1 MALQVGYHGSES
13 AMTRKRD
20 RDPSVPRL
28 SPTHTVAHLTDEFI
42 DEMNIPELP
51 ESIPSRLEE
60 AVRRRVQAL
69 LYCLQEAKRQRYV
82 GALEVRLVRDAHR
95 AVLTAYELG
104 LAEGEIFYA
113 RFRDLVEDL
122 GYERTDI
129 GFTRREPAE

>member
-1 MALQVGYHGSES
+1 
-13 AMTRKRD
+13 MTRKRD
-20 RDPSVPRL
+20 RSSPSAQRL
-28 SPTHTVAHLTDEFI
+28 SPTNTVAHLTDEFI

-51 ESIPSRLEE
+51 ESIPTRLAE

-104 LAEGEIFYA
+104 LPDGEIFYA
-113 RFRDLVEDL
+113 KFRGLVQDL
-122 GYERTDI
+122 GYERTEI
-129 GFTRREPAE
+129 GFTKSAE

>member
-1 MALQVGYHGSES
+1 
-13 AMTRKRD
+13 MTRKRD

-28 SPTHTVAHLTDEFI
+28 SPTHTVARLTDDLIE
-42 DEMNIPELP
+42 EMNIPELP
-51 ESIPSRLEE
+51 DSIPTRLAD

-69 LYCLQEAKRQRYV
+69 LYCLQEAKRRRYV

-104 LAEGEIFYA
+104 LPDGEIFYA
-113 RFRDLVEDL
+113 KFRDLVQDL

-129 GFTRREPAE
+129 GFTRVEREE